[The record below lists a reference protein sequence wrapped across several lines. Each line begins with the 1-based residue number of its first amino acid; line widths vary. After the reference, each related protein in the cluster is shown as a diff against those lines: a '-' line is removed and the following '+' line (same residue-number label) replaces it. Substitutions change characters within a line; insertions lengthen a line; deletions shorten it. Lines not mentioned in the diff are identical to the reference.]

1 MNQRPTNNVDARISG
16 PSQTEI
22 YEQSHARGVIFKTKQ
37 RSIAARLLF
46 WFLAISLI
54 PCAILTAI
62 TTRIA
67 TQSLESSARNNLVQI
82 AAAKANELEAY
93 ATERVQD
100 GTVLSRAP
108 AVISA
113 VRELTAAALQ
123 IVDTKNQQSASADSI
138 RAPFAAEAFLKYVA
152 NSFNYTQLLLLDNAG
167 RILFSLD
174 PSFSTT
180 QSILTGNL
188 AASELAV
195 GWDRSRTLLQS
206 ELSGFETYGTNAQP
220 LAFITS
226 PVFDNG
232 RVIGVLA
239 MGIGPERIWKM
250 LSDLTGLGDTGEIVT
265 GQRVGES
272 VLVTIP
278 LRHNL
283 DAAFKFKIPIGAGMG
298 SATQKAASG
307 NRGYG
312 NSTDYRG
319 ESVIAAWC
327 YLPSYRWGMNVK
339 QDTSEA
345 FAMMYFQRNLIIGI
359 ALVIILGVIV
369 TALIVARS
377 ISNPI
382 RTAVR
387 VAKQVAAGDLR
398 VDVGATSDDETG
410 VLLNS
415 IQIMTYDLRTLIAS
429 IQVSSVTLIDIA
441 TLMKVNGAEQE
452 KVVAQYGSSTSQAVA
467 SVKQISATSQE
478 LAHTMK
484 DVNAVA
490 ANTGIKAQES
500 SANLINMQATMRQL
514 EMTTA
519 SFGEK
524 LATIHERTTKI
535 NVVVSTMAKVADQT
549 NLLSIN
555 AAIEAEKAGKHGL
568 GFLVVAS
575 EISRLADQ
583 TGKAALDIERMV
595 GEMQY
600 SVAAGVKEMGNFAGQ
615 VRGSVK
621 EIGEVSTKLEEII
634 SAVQNIS
641 SRFGDVTQGMSAQS
655 QGADQIREAM
665 MRLAQGA
672 NQTTESLNNF
682 NTATNDLLGAVGNLK
697 VEVSRFTI

>member
-1 MNQRPTNNVDARISG
+1 MNQLPTNNIDARISA
-16 PSQTEI
+16 PSQAEKH
-22 YEQSHARGVIFKTKQ
+22 EQSHARGVRTKQ

-54 PCAILTAI
+54 PCAILTTI
-62 TTRIA
+62 TARIA

-93 ATERVQD
+93 ARERVQD
-100 GTVLSRAP
+100 GTVLSRGP
-108 AVISA
+108 AVINA
-113 VRELTAAALQ
+113 VRELTAATLQ
-123 IVDTKNQQSASADSI
+123 IADSKNQQAASAESI
-138 RAPFAAEAFLKYVA
+138 PAPLSGEAFLKYVA
-152 NSFNYTQLLLLDNAG
+152 NSFDYSQLLLLDNDG

-180 QSILTGNL
+180 SSILMGNL
-188 AASELAV
+188 AGTELAV

-226 PVFDNG
+226 PVFDNE

-239 MGIGPERIWKM
+239 MGIGTERIWKM
-250 LSDLTGLGDTGEIVT
+250 LSDLSGLGDTGEIVT
-265 GQRVGES
+265 GQRVGEN

-278 LRHNL
+278 LRFKL
-283 DAAFKFKIPIGAGMG
+283 DSAFKFKIPIGEGMG

-339 QDTSEA
+339 QDASEA

-359 ALVIILGVIV
+359 SLAIILGVIV
-369 TALIVARS
+369 TALIIARS

-398 VDVGATSDDETG
+398 ADVGETSDDETG
-410 VLLNS
+410 ALLNA
-415 IQIMTYDLRTLIAS
+415 IQTMTNDLRGLIGR
-429 IQVSSVTLIDIA
+429 IQNSSVTLIDIA
-441 TLMKVNGAEQE
+441 TTMQHTSAEQQQ
-452 KVVAQYGSSTSQAVA
+452 VVAQYGSSTSQAVA

-478 LAHTMK
+478 LSRTMN
-484 DVNAVA
+484 DVNTMA
-490 ANTGIKAQES
+490 ASTGTKAQES
-500 SANLINMQATMRQL
+500 SANLTNMEATMRQL
-514 EMTTA
+514 EKTTA

-524 LATIHERTTKI
+524 LSTINERATKI

-555 AAIEAEKAGKHGL
+555 ASIEAEKAGKHGL

-583 TGKAALDIERMV
+583 TGTAALDIERMV
-595 GEMQY
+595 SEMQV
-600 SVAAGVKEMGNFAGQ
+600 SVSAGVKEMANFAGQ
-615 VRGSVK
+615 VRGGVREIGDVSVK
-621 EIGEVSTKLEEII
+621 LGEII
-634 SAVQNIS
+634 SAVQNIT
-641 SRFGDVTQGMSAQS
+641 SRFGEVAQGMSAQS

-665 MRLAQGA
+665 VRLSEGA
-672 NQTTESLNNF
+672 NRTAESLTEF
-682 NTATNDLLGAVGNLK
+682 NTATSHLRGAVGDLK
-697 VEVSRFTI
+697 DEVSRFTI

>member
-1 MNQRPTNNVDARISG
+1 MNQLPTNNSDARISA
-16 PSQTEI
+16 PSQVEKN
-22 YEQSHARGVIFKTKQ
+22 EQSHARGVSVHTKQ

-54 PCAILTAI
+54 PCAILTTI
-62 TTRIA
+62 TARIA
-67 TQSLESSARNNLVQI
+67 TQSLESSARNNLIQI
-82 AAAKANELEAY
+82 AATKANELEAY

-108 AVISA
+108 AVINA
-113 VRELTAAALQ
+113 VRELTAAAFQ
-123 IVDTKNQQSASADSI
+123 IADPKNQQAASADSI
-138 RAPFAAEAFLKYVA
+138 RAPLAAEAFLKYVA
-152 NSFNYTQLLLLDNAG
+152 NSFDYSQLLLLDNDG

-180 QSILTGNL
+180 SSILVGNL
-188 AASELAV
+188 AGTELAV

-226 PVFDNG
+226 PVFDNE

-239 MGIGPERIWKM
+239 MGIGTERIWKM
-250 LSDLTGLGDTGEIVT
+250 LSDLSGLGDTGEIVT
-265 GQRVGES
+265 GQRVGEN

-278 LRHNL
+278 LRFKL
-283 DAAFKFKIPIGAGMG
+283 DSAFKFKIPIGEGMG
-298 SATQKAASG
+298 SATQKAAIG

-339 QDTSEA
+339 QDASEA

-359 ALVIILGVIV
+359 SLAIILGVIV

-398 VDVGATSDDETG
+398 ADVGETSDDETG
-410 VLLNS
+410 ALLNA
-415 IQIMTYDLRTLIAS
+415 IQTMTNDLRGLIGR
-429 IQVSSVTLIDIA
+429 IQNSSVTLIDIA
-441 TLMKVNGAEQE
+441 TTMQHTSAEQQQ
-452 KVVAQYGSSTSQAVA
+452 VVAQYGSSTTQAVA

-478 LAHTMK
+478 LSRTMN
-484 DVNAVA
+484 DVNTMA
-490 ANTGIKAQES
+490 ASTGTKAQES
-500 SANLINMQATMRQL
+500 SANLTNMEATMRQL
-514 EMTTA
+514 EKTTA

-524 LATIHERTTKI
+524 LSTINERATKI

-555 AAIEAEKAGKHGL
+555 ASIEAEKAGKHGL

-583 TGKAALDIERMV
+583 TGTAALDIERMV
-595 GEMQY
+595 SEMQV
-600 SVAAGVKEMGNFAGQ
+600 SVSAGVKEMANFAGQ
-615 VRGSVK
+615 VRGGVREIGDVSVK
-621 EIGEVSTKLEEII
+621 LGEII
-634 SAVQNIS
+634 SAVQNIT
-641 SRFGDVTQGMSAQS
+641 SRFDEVAQGMSAQS

-665 MRLAQGA
+665 VRLSEGA
-672 NQTTESLNNF
+672 NRTAESLTEF
-682 NTATNDLLGAVGNLK
+682 NTATSHLRGAVGDLK
-697 VEVSRFTI
+697 DEVSRFTI

>member
-1 MNQRPTNNVDARISG
+1 MNQLPTNNSDARISA
-16 PSQTEI
+16 PSQVEKN
-22 YEQSHARGVIFKTKQ
+22 EQSHARGVSVNTKQ

-54 PCAILTAI
+54 PCAILTTISA
-62 TTRIA
+62 RIA
-67 TQSLESSARNNLVQI
+67 TQSLENSARNNLVQI
-82 AAAKANELEAY
+82 AAAKANELETY

-108 AVISA
+108 AVINA
-113 VRELTAAALQ
+113 VRELTAATLQ
-123 IVDTKNQQSASADSI
+123 IADTKNQQAASADSI
-138 RAPFAAEAFLKYVA
+138 LAPLSGEAFLKYVA
-152 NSFNYTQLLLLDNAG
+152 NSFDYSQLLLLDNDG

-180 QSILTGNL
+180 SSILVGNL
-188 AASELAV
+188 AGTELAV

-226 PVFDNG
+226 PVFDNE

-250 LSDLTGLGDTGEIVT
+250 LSDLSGLGDTGEIVT
-265 GQRVGES
+265 GQRVGEN

-278 LRHNL
+278 LRFKL
-283 DAAFKFKIPIGAGMG
+283 DSAFKFKIPIGEGMG

-339 QDTSEA
+339 QDASEA

-359 ALVIILGVIV
+359 SLAIILGVIV

-398 VDVGATSDDETG
+398 ADVGETSDDETG
-410 VLLNS
+410 ALLNA
-415 IQIMTYDLRTLIAS
+415 IQTMTNDLRGLIGR
-429 IQVSSVTLIDIA
+429 IQNSSVTLIDIA
-441 TLMKVNGAEQE
+441 TTMQHTSAEQQQ
-452 KVVAQYGSSTSQAVA
+452 VVAQYGSSTTQAVA

-478 LAHTMK
+478 LSRTMN
-484 DVNAVA
+484 DVNTMA
-490 ANTGIKAQES
+490 ASTGTKAQES
-500 SANLINMQATMRQL
+500 SANLTNMESTMRQL
-514 EMTTA
+514 EKTTA

-524 LATIHERTTKI
+524 LSTINERATKI

-555 AAIEAEKAGKHGL
+555 ASIEAEKAGKHGL

-583 TGKAALDIERMV
+583 TGTAALDIERMV
-595 GEMQY
+595 SEMQV
-600 SVAAGVKEMGNFAGQ
+600 SVSAGVKEMANFAGQ
-615 VRGSVK
+615 VRGGVREIGDVSVK
-621 EIGEVSTKLEEII
+621 LGEII
-634 SAVQNIS
+634 SAVQNIT
-641 SRFGDVTQGMSAQS
+641 SRFDEVAQGMSAQS

-665 MRLAQGA
+665 VRLSEGA
-672 NQTTESLNNF
+672 NRTAESLTEF
-682 NTATNDLLGAVGNLK
+682 NTATSHLRGAVGDLK
-697 VEVSRFTI
+697 DEVSRFTI

>member
-1 MNQRPTNNVDARISG
+1 MNQLPANNSDARISA
-16 PSQTEI
+16 PSQAEKN
-22 YEQSHARGVIFKTKQ
+22 EQSHARGVSVHTKQ

-54 PCAILTAI
+54 PCAILTTISA
-62 TTRIA
+62 RIA
-67 TQSLESSARNNLVQI
+67 TQSLENSARNNLVQI
-82 AAAKANELEAY
+82 AAAKANELETY

-108 AVISA
+108 AVINA
-113 VRELTAAALQ
+113 VRELTAATLQ
-123 IVDTKNQQSASADSI
+123 IADTKNQQAASADSI
-138 RAPFAAEAFLKYVA
+138 RAPLAAEAFLKYVA
-152 NSFNYTQLLLLDNAG
+152 NSFEYSQLLLLDNDG

-180 QSILTGNL
+180 SSILMGNL
-188 AASELAV
+188 AATELAV

-226 PVFDNG
+226 PVFDNE

-250 LSDLTGLGDTGEIVT
+250 LSDLSGLGDTGEIVT

-272 VLVTIP
+272 VLVTTP
-278 LRHNL
+278 LRYNL
-283 DAAFKFKIPIGAGMG
+283 NAAFKFKFLLGADIGYA
-298 SATQKAASG
+298 AQKAASG

-312 NSTDYRG
+312 NSMDYRG

-327 YLPSYRWGMNVK
+327 YLPSYRWGMIVK
-339 QDTSEA
+339 QDASEA
-345 FAMMYFQRNLIIGI
+345 FAMMRFQRNLIIGI
-359 ALVIILGVIV
+359 SLAIILGVIV

-398 VDVGATSDDETG
+398 ADVGETSDDETG
-410 VLLNS
+410 ALLNA
-415 IQIMTYDLRTLIAS
+415 IQTMTNDLRGLIGR
-429 IQVSSVTLIDIA
+429 IQNSSVTLIDIA
-441 TLMKVNGAEQE
+441 TTMQHTSAEQQQ
-452 KVVAQYGSSTSQAVA
+452 VVAQYGSSTSQAVA

-478 LAHTMK
+478 LARTMN
-484 DVNAVA
+484 DVNTMA
-490 ANTGIKAQES
+490 ASTGTKAQES
-500 SANLINMQATMRQL
+500 SANLTNMEATMRQL
-514 EMTTA
+514 EKTTA

-524 LATIHERTTKI
+524 LSTINERATKI

-555 AAIEAEKAGKHGL
+555 ASIEAEKAGKHGL

-583 TGKAALDIERMV
+583 TGTAALNIERMV
-595 GEMQY
+595 SEMQV
-600 SVAAGVKEMGNFAGQ
+600 SVSAGVKEMANFAGQ
-615 VRGSVK
+615 VRGGVREIGDVSVK
-621 EIGEVSTKLEEII
+621 LGEII
-634 SAVQNIS
+634 SAVQNIT
-641 SRFGDVTQGMSAQS
+641 SRFGEVTQGMSAQS

-665 MRLAQGA
+665 VRLSEGA
-672 NQTTESLNNF
+672 NRTAESLTEF
-682 NTATNDLLGAVGNLK
+682 NTATSHLRGAVGDLK
-697 VEVSRFTI
+697 DEVSRFTI

>member
-1 MNQRPTNNVDARISG
+1 MNQLPTNNSDARISA
-16 PSQTEI
+16 PSQVEKN
-22 YEQSHARGVIFKTKQ
+22 EQSHARGVSVNTKQ

-54 PCAILTAI
+54 PCAILTTISA
-62 TTRIA
+62 RIA
-67 TQSLESSARNNLVQI
+67 TQSLENSARNNLVQI
-82 AAAKANELEAY
+82 AAAKANELETY

-108 AVISA
+108 AVINA
-113 VRELTAAALQ
+113 VRELTAATLQ
-123 IVDTKNQQSASADSI
+123 IADTKNQQAASADSI
-138 RAPFAAEAFLKYVA
+138 LAPLSGEAFLKYVA
-152 NSFNYTQLLLLDNAG
+152 NSFDYSQLLLLDNDG

-180 QSILTGNL
+180 SSILVGNL
-188 AASELAV
+188 AGTELAV

-226 PVFDNG
+226 PVFDNE

-250 LSDLTGLGDTGEIVT
+250 LSDLSGLGDTGEIVT
-265 GQRVGES
+265 GQRVGEN

-278 LRHNL
+278 LRFNL
-283 DAAFKFKIPIGAGMG
+283 DAAFKFKIPIGEGMG

-339 QDTSEA
+339 QDASEA

-359 ALVIILGVIV
+359 SLAIILGVIV

-398 VDVGATSDDETG
+398 ADVGETSDDETG
-410 VLLNS
+410 ALLNA
-415 IQIMTYDLRTLIAS
+415 IQTMTNDLRGLIGR
-429 IQVSSVTLIDIA
+429 IQNSSVTLIDIA
-441 TLMKVNGAEQE
+441 TTMQHTSAEQQQ
-452 KVVAQYGSSTSQAVA
+452 VVAQYGSSTTQAVA

-478 LAHTMK
+478 LSRTMN
-484 DVNAVA
+484 DVNTMA
-490 ANTGIKAQES
+490 ASTGTKAQES
-500 SANLINMQATMRQL
+500 SANLTNMEATMRQL
-514 EMTTA
+514 EKTTA

-524 LATIHERTTKI
+524 LSTINERATKI

-555 AAIEAEKAGKHGL
+555 ASIEAEKAGKHGL

-583 TGKAALDIERMV
+583 TGTAALDIERMV
-595 GEMQY
+595 SEMQV
-600 SVAAGVKEMGNFAGQ
+600 SVSAGVKEMANFAGQ
-615 VRGSVK
+615 VRGGVREIGDVSVK
-621 EIGEVSTKLEEII
+621 LGEII
-634 SAVQNIS
+634 SAVQNIT
-641 SRFGDVTQGMSAQS
+641 SRFDEVAQGMSAQS

-665 MRLAQGA
+665 VRLSEGA
-672 NQTTESLNNF
+672 NRTAESLTEF
-682 NTATNDLLGAVGNLK
+682 NTATSHLRGAVGDLK
-697 VEVSRFTI
+697 DEVSRFTI

>member
-1 MNQRPTNNVDARISG
+1 MNQLPTNNSDARISA
-16 PSQTEI
+16 PSQAEKN
-22 YEQSHARGVIFKTKQ
+22 EQSHALGVSVHRKQ

-54 PCAILTAI
+54 PCAILTTISA
-62 TTRIA
+62 RIA
-67 TQSLESSARNNLVQI
+67 TQSLENSARNNLVQI
-82 AAAKANELEAY
+82 AAAKANELETY

-108 AVISA
+108 AVINA
-113 VRELTAAALQ
+113 VRELTAATLQ
-123 IVDTKNQQSASADSI
+123 IADTKNQQAASADSI
-138 RAPFAAEAFLKYVA
+138 LVPLSGEAFLKYVA
-152 NSFNYTQLLLLDNAG
+152 NSFDYSQLLLLDNDG

-180 QSILTGNL
+180 SSILVGNL
-188 AASELAV
+188 AGTELAV

-226 PVFDNG
+226 PVFDNE

-250 LSDLTGLGDTGEIVT
+250 LSDLSGLGDTGEIIT
-265 GQRVGES
+265 GQRVGEN

-278 LRHNL
+278 LRFKL
-283 DAAFKFKIPIGAGMG
+283 DSAFKFKIPIGEGMG

-339 QDTSEA
+339 QDASEA

-359 ALVIILGVIV
+359 SLAIILGVIV
-369 TALIVARS
+369 TALIIARS

-398 VDVGATSDDETG
+398 ADVGETSDDETG
-410 VLLNS
+410 ALLNA
-415 IQIMTYDLRTLIAS
+415 IQTMTNDLRGLIGR
-429 IQVSSVTLIDIA
+429 IQNSSVTLIDIA
-441 TLMKVNGAEQE
+441 TTMQHTSAEQQQ
-452 KVVAQYGSSTSQAVA
+452 VVAQYGSSTTQAVA

-478 LAHTMK
+478 LSRTMN
-484 DVNAVA
+484 DVNTMA
-490 ANTGIKAQES
+490 ASTGTKAQES
-500 SANLINMQATMRQL
+500 SANLTNMEATMRQL
-514 EMTTA
+514 EKTTA

-524 LATIHERTTKI
+524 LSTINERATKI

-555 AAIEAEKAGKHGL
+555 ASIEAEKAGKHGL

-583 TGKAALDIERMV
+583 TGTAALDIERMV
-595 GEMQY
+595 SEMQV
-600 SVAAGVKEMGNFAGQ
+600 SVSAGVKEMANFAGQ
-615 VRGSVK
+615 VRGGVREIGDVSVK
-621 EIGEVSTKLEEII
+621 LGEII
-634 SAVQNIS
+634 SAVQNIT
-641 SRFGDVTQGMSAQS
+641 SRFDEVAQGMSAQS

-665 MRLAQGA
+665 VRLSEGA
-672 NQTTESLNNF
+672 NRTAESLTEF
-682 NTATNDLLGAVGNLK
+682 NTATSHLRGAVGDLK
-697 VEVSRFTI
+697 DEVSRFTI

>member
-1 MNQRPTNNVDARISG
+1 MNQLPTNNSDARISA
-16 PSQTEI
+16 PSQVEKN
-22 YEQSHARGVIFKTKQ
+22 EQSHARGVSVNTKQ

-54 PCAILTAI
+54 PCAILTTISA
-62 TTRIA
+62 RIA
-67 TQSLESSARNNLVQI
+67 TQSLENSARNNLVQI
-82 AAAKANELEAY
+82 AAAKANELETY

-108 AVISA
+108 AVINA
-113 VRELTAAALQ
+113 VRELTAATLQ
-123 IVDTKNQQSASADSI
+123 IADSKNQQAASADSI
-138 RAPFAAEAFLKYVA
+138 RAPLSAEAFLKYVA
-152 NSFNYTQLLLLDNAG
+152 NSFEYSQLLLLDNDG

-180 QSILTGNL
+180 SSILMGNL
-188 AASELAV
+188 AGTELAV

-206 ELSGFETYGTNAQP
+206 GLSGFETYGTNAQP

-226 PVFDNG
+226 PVFDNE

-250 LSDLTGLGDTGEIVT
+250 LSDLSGLGDTGEIVT

-278 LRHNL
+278 LRFKL
-283 DAAFKFKIPIGAGMG
+283 DSAFKFKIPIGEGMG

-339 QDTSEA
+339 QDASEA

-359 ALVIILGVIV
+359 SLAIILGVIV
-369 TALIVARS
+369 TALIIARS

-398 VDVGATSDDETG
+398 ADVGETSDDETG
-410 VLLNS
+410 ALLNA
-415 IQIMTYDLRTLIAS
+415 IQTMTNDLRGLIGR
-429 IQVSSVTLIDIA
+429 IQNSSVTLIDIA
-441 TLMKVNGAEQE
+441 STMQHTSAEQQQ
-452 KVVAQYGSSTSQAVA
+452 VVAQYGSSTTQAVA
-467 SVKQISATSQE
+467 SVKQISATSQD
-478 LAHTMK
+478 LSRTMN
-484 DVNAVA
+484 DVNAMA
-490 ANTGIKAQES
+490 ASTGTKAQES
-500 SANLINMQATMRQL
+500 SANLTNMEATMRQL
-514 EMTTA
+514 EKTTA

-524 LATIHERTTKI
+524 LSTINERATKI

-555 AAIEAEKAGKHGL
+555 ASIEAEKAGKHGL

-583 TGKAALDIERMV
+583 TGTAALDIERMV
-595 GEMQY
+595 SEMQV
-600 SVAAGVKEMGNFAGQ
+600 SVSAGVKEMANFAGQ
-615 VRGSVK
+615 VRGGVREIGDVSVK
-621 EIGEVSTKLEEII
+621 LGEII
-634 SAVQNIS
+634 SAVQNIT
-641 SRFGDVTQGMSAQS
+641 SRFDEVAQGMSAQS

-665 MRLAQGA
+665 VRLSEGA
-672 NQTTESLNNF
+672 NRTAESLTEF
-682 NTATNDLLGAVGNLK
+682 NTATSHLRGAVGDLK
-697 VEVSRFTI
+697 DEVSRFTI

>member
-1 MNQRPTNNVDARISG
+1 MNQLPTNNSDARISA
-16 PSQTEI
+16 PSQAEKN
-22 YEQSHARGVIFKTKQ
+22 EQSHARGVSVHTKQ

-54 PCAILTAI
+54 PCAILTTISA
-62 TTRIA
+62 RIA
-67 TQSLESSARNNLVQI
+67 TQSLENSARNNLVQI
-82 AAAKANELEAY
+82 AAAKANELETY

-108 AVISA
+108 AVINA
-113 VRELTAAALQ
+113 VRELTAATFQ
-123 IVDTKNQQSASADSI
+123 IADTKNQQAASADSI
-138 RAPFAAEAFLKYVA
+138 RAPLSAEAFLKYVA
-152 NSFNYTQLLLLDNAG
+152 NSFEYSQLLLLDNDG

-180 QSILTGNL
+180 SSILMGNL
-188 AASELAV
+188 AATELAV

-226 PVFDNG
+226 PVFDNE

-250 LSDLTGLGDTGEIVT
+250 LSDLSGLGDTGEIVT

-272 VLVTIP
+272 VLVTTP
-278 LRHNL
+278 LRYNL
-283 DAAFKFKIPIGAGMG
+283 NAAFKFKFLLGADIGYA
-298 SATQKAASG
+298 AQKAASG

-312 NSTDYRG
+312 NSMDYRG

-327 YLPSYRWGMNVK
+327 YLPSYRWGMIVK
-339 QDTSEA
+339 QDASEA
-345 FAMMYFQRNLIIGI
+345 FAMMRFQRNLIIGI
-359 ALVIILGVIV
+359 SLVIILGVIV
-369 TALIVARS
+369 TALIIARS

-398 VDVGATSDDETG
+398 ADVGETSDDETG
-410 VLLNS
+410 ALLNA
-415 IQIMTYDLRTLIAS
+415 IQTMSNDLRGLIGR
-429 IQVSSVTLIDIA
+429 IQNSSVTLIDIA
-441 TLMKVNGAEQE
+441 TTMQHTSAEQQQ
-452 KVVAQYGSSTSQAVA
+452 VVAQYGSSTTQAVA

-478 LAHTMK
+478 LARTMN
-484 DVNAVA
+484 DVNTMA
-490 ANTGIKAQES
+490 ASTGTKAQES
-500 SANLINMQATMRQL
+500 SANLTNMEATMRQL
-514 EMTTA
+514 EKTTA

-524 LATIHERTTKI
+524 LSTINERATKI

-555 AAIEAEKAGKHGL
+555 ASIEAEKAGKHGL

-583 TGKAALDIERMV
+583 TGTAALDIERMV
-595 GEMQY
+595 SEMQV
-600 SVAAGVKEMGNFAGQ
+600 SVSAGVKEMANFAGQ
-615 VRGSVK
+615 VRGGVREIGDVSVK
-621 EIGEVSTKLEEII
+621 LGEII
-634 SAVQNIS
+634 SAVQNIT
-641 SRFGDVTQGMSAQS
+641 SRFGEVAQGMSAQS

-665 MRLAQGA
+665 VRLSEGA
-672 NQTTESLNNF
+672 NRTAESLTEF
-682 NTATNDLLGAVGNLK
+682 NTATSHLRGAVGDLK
-697 VEVSRFTI
+697 DEVSRFTI

>member
-1 MNQRPTNNVDARISG
+1 MNQLPTNNSDARISA
-16 PSQTEI
+16 PSQVEKN
-22 YEQSHARGVIFKTKQ
+22 EQSHARGVSVNTKQ

-54 PCAILTAI
+54 PCAILTTISA
-62 TTRIA
+62 RIA
-67 TQSLESSARNNLVQI
+67 TQSLENSARNNLVQI
-82 AAAKANELEAY
+82 AAAKANELETY

-108 AVISA
+108 AVINA
-113 VRELTAAALQ
+113 VRELTAATLQ
-123 IVDTKNQQSASADSI
+123 IADSKNQQAASADSI
-138 RAPFAAEAFLKYVA
+138 RAPLSAEAFLKYVA
-152 NSFNYTQLLLLDNAG
+152 NSFEYSQLLLLDNDG

-180 QSILTGNL
+180 SSILVGNL
-188 AASELAV
+188 AGTELAV

-226 PVFDNG
+226 PVFDNE

-239 MGIGPERIWKM
+239 MGIGTERIWKM
-250 LSDLTGLGDTGEIVT
+250 LSDLSGLGDTGEIVT
-265 GQRVGES
+265 GQRVGEN

-278 LRHNL
+278 LRFKL
-283 DAAFKFKIPIGAGMG
+283 DSAFKFKIPIGEGMG

-339 QDTSEA
+339 QDASEA

-359 ALVIILGVIV
+359 SLAIILGVIV

-398 VDVGATSDDETG
+398 ADVGDTNDDETG
-410 VLLNS
+410 ALLNA
-415 IQIMTYDLRTLIAS
+415 IQIMTYDLRTLIGS
-429 IQVSSVTLIDIA
+429 IQNSSVTLIDIA
-441 TLMKVNGAEQE
+441 TTMQTNSAEQQE
-452 KVVAQYGSSTSQAVA
+452 VVAQYGSSTSQAVA

-478 LAHTMK
+478 LARTMK
-484 DVNAVA
+484 DVNALA
-490 ANTGIKAQES
+490 ASTGAKAKES
-500 SANLINMQATMRQL
+500 SANLTNMEATMLQL
-514 EMTTA
+514 EKTTA

-524 LATIHERTTKI
+524 LATINERTTKI

-555 AAIEAEKAGKHGL
+555 AAIEAEKAGQHGL

-583 TGKAALDIERMV
+583 TGTAALNIERMV
-595 GEMQY
+595 GEMQH
-600 SVAAGVKEMGNFAGQ
+600 SVAAGVKEMQTFSGQ
-615 VRGSVK
+615 VRGSVRD
-621 EIGEVSTKLEEII
+621 IGEVSVKLGEII
-634 SAVQNIS
+634 LAVQNIS
-641 SRFGDVTQGMSAQS
+641 GRFDDVTQGMSAQS

-665 MRLAQGA
+665 MRLAEGA
-672 NQTTESLNNF
+672 KQTAESLNTF
-682 NTATNDLLGAVGNLK
+682 NTATSHLRGAVGDLK
-697 VEVSRFTI
+697 VEVSRFII

>member
-1 MNQRPTNNVDARISG
+1 MNQLPTNNSDARISA
-16 PSQTEI
+16 PSQAEKN
-22 YEQSHARGVIFKTKQ
+22 EQSHARGVSVHTKQ

-54 PCAILTAI
+54 PCAILTTISA
-62 TTRIA
+62 RIA
-67 TQSLESSARNNLVQI
+67 TQSLENSARNNLVQI
-82 AAAKANELEAY
+82 AAAKANELETY

-108 AVISA
+108 AVINA
-113 VRELTAAALQ
+113 VRELTAATFQ
-123 IVDTKNQQSASADSI
+123 IADTKNQQAASADSI
-138 RAPFAAEAFLKYVA
+138 RAPLAAEAFLKYVA
-152 NSFNYTQLLLLDNAG
+152 NSFEYSQLLLLDNDG

-180 QSILTGNL
+180 SSILMGNL
-188 AASELAV
+188 AATELAV

-226 PVFDNG
+226 PVFDNE

-250 LSDLTGLGDTGEIVT
+250 LSDLSGLGDTGEIVT

-272 VLVTIP
+272 VLVTTP
-278 LRHNL
+278 LRYNL
-283 DAAFKFKIPIGAGMG
+283 NAAFKFKFLLGADIGYA
-298 SATQKAASG
+298 AQKAASG

-312 NSTDYRG
+312 NSMDYRG

-327 YLPSYRWGMNVK
+327 YLPSYRWGMIVK
-339 QDTSEA
+339 QDASEA
-345 FAMMYFQRNLIIGI
+345 FAMMRFQRNLIIGI
-359 ALVIILGVIV
+359 SLVIILGVIV
-369 TALIVARS
+369 TALIIARS

-398 VDVGATSDDETG
+398 ADVGETSDDETG
-410 VLLNS
+410 ALLNA
-415 IQIMTYDLRTLIAS
+415 IQTMSNDLRGLIGR
-429 IQVSSVTLIDIA
+429 IQNSSVTLIDIA
-441 TLMKVNGAEQE
+441 TTMQHTSAEQQQ
-452 KVVAQYGSSTSQAVA
+452 VVAQYGSSTSQAVA

-478 LAHTMK
+478 LARTMN
-484 DVNAVA
+484 DVNTMA
-490 ANTGIKAQES
+490 ASTGTKAQES
-500 SANLINMQATMRQL
+500 SANLTNMEATMRQL
-514 EMTTA
+514 EKTTA

-524 LATIHERTTKI
+524 LSTINERATKI

-555 AAIEAEKAGKHGL
+555 ASIEAEKAGKHGL

-583 TGKAALDIERMV
+583 TGTAALDIERMV
-595 GEMQY
+595 SEMQV
-600 SVAAGVKEMGNFAGQ
+600 SVSAGVKEMANFAGQ
-615 VRGSVK
+615 VRGGVREIGDVSVK
-621 EIGEVSTKLEEII
+621 LGEII
-634 SAVQNIS
+634 SAVQNIT
-641 SRFGDVTQGMSAQS
+641 SRFGEVTQGMSAQS

-665 MRLAQGA
+665 VRLSEGA
-672 NQTTESLNNF
+672 NRTAESLTEF
-682 NTATNDLLGAVGNLK
+682 NTATSHLRGAVGDLK
-697 VEVSRFTI
+697 DEVSRFTI

>member
-1 MNQRPTNNVDARISG
+1 MNQLPTNNIDARISA
-16 PSQTEI
+16 PSQAEKN
-22 YEQSHARGVIFKTKQ
+22 EQSHARGVSVHTKQ

-54 PCAILTAI
+54 PCAILTTISA
-62 TTRIA
+62 RIA
-67 TQSLESSARNNLVQI
+67 TQSLENSARNNLVQI
-82 AAAKANELEAY
+82 AAAKANELETY

-108 AVISA
+108 AVINA
-113 VRELTAAALQ
+113 VRELTAATFQ
-123 IVDTKNQQSASADSI
+123 IADTKNQQAASADSI
-138 RAPFAAEAFLKYVA
+138 RAPLSAEAFLKYVA
-152 NSFNYTQLLLLDNAG
+152 NSFEYSQLLLLDNDG

-180 QSILTGNL
+180 SSILMGNL
-188 AASELAV
+188 AATELAV

-226 PVFDNG
+226 PVFDNE

-250 LSDLTGLGDTGEIVT
+250 LSDLSGLGDTGEIVT

-272 VLVTIP
+272 VLVTTP
-278 LRHNL
+278 LRYNL
-283 DAAFKFKIPIGAGMG
+283 NAAFKFKFLLGADIGYA
-298 SATQKAASG
+298 AQKAASG

-312 NSTDYRG
+312 NSMDYRG

-327 YLPSYRWGMNVK
+327 YLPSYRWGMIVK
-339 QDTSEA
+339 QDASEA
-345 FAMMYFQRNLIIGI
+345 FAMMRFQRNLIIGI
-359 ALVIILGVIV
+359 SLAIILGVIV

-398 VDVGATSDDETG
+398 ADVGETSDDETG
-410 VLLNS
+410 ALLNA
-415 IQIMTYDLRTLIAS
+415 IQTMTNDLRGLIGR
-429 IQVSSVTLIDIA
+429 IQNSSVTLIDIA
-441 TLMKVNGAEQE
+441 TTMQHTSAEQQQ
-452 KVVAQYGSSTSQAVA
+452 VVAQYGSSTSQAVA

-478 LAHTMK
+478 LARTMN
-484 DVNAVA
+484 DVNTMA
-490 ANTGIKAQES
+490 ASTGTKAQES
-500 SANLINMQATMRQL
+500 SANLTNMEATMRQL
-514 EMTTA
+514 EKTTA

-524 LATIHERTTKI
+524 LSTINERATKI

-555 AAIEAEKAGKHGL
+555 ASIEAEKAGKHGL

-583 TGKAALDIERMV
+583 TGTAALNIERMV
-595 GEMQY
+595 SEMQV
-600 SVAAGVKEMGNFAGQ
+600 SVSAGVKEMANFAGQ
-615 VRGSVK
+615 VRGGVREIGDVSVK
-621 EIGEVSTKLEEII
+621 LGEII
-634 SAVQNIS
+634 SAVQNIT
-641 SRFGDVTQGMSAQS
+641 SRFGEVTQGMSAQS

-665 MRLAQGA
+665 VRLSEGA
-672 NQTTESLNNF
+672 NRTAESLTEF
-682 NTATNDLLGAVGNLK
+682 NTATSHLRGAVGDLK
-697 VEVSRFTI
+697 DEVSRFTI

>member
-1 MNQRPTNNVDARISG
+1 MNQLPTNNSDARISA
-16 PSQTEI
+16 PSQVEKN
-22 YEQSHARGVIFKTKQ
+22 EQSHARGVSVNTKQ

-54 PCAILTAI
+54 PCAILTTISA
-62 TTRIA
+62 RIA
-67 TQSLESSARNNLVQI
+67 TQSLENSARNNLVQI
-82 AAAKANELEAY
+82 AAAKANELETY

-108 AVISA
+108 AVINA
-113 VRELTAAALQ
+113 VRELTAATLQ
-123 IVDTKNQQSASADSI
+123 IADSKNQQAASADSI
-138 RAPFAAEAFLKYVA
+138 RAPLSAEAFLKYVA
-152 NSFNYTQLLLLDNAG
+152 NSFEYSQLLLLDNDG

-180 QSILTGNL
+180 SSILVGNL
-188 AASELAV
+188 AGTELAV

-226 PVFDNG
+226 PVFDNE

-250 LSDLTGLGDTGEIVT
+250 LSDLSGLGDTGEIIT
-265 GQRVGES
+265 GQRVGEN

-278 LRHNL
+278 LRFKL
-283 DAAFKFKIPIGAGMG
+283 DSAFKFKIPIGEGMG

-339 QDTSEA
+339 QDASEA

-359 ALVIILGVIV
+359 SLAIILGVIV

-398 VDVGATSDDETG
+398 ADVGETSDDETG
-410 VLLNS
+410 ALLNA
-415 IQIMTYDLRTLIAS
+415 IQTMTNDLRGLIGR
-429 IQVSSVTLIDIA
+429 IQNSSVTLIDIA
-441 TLMKVNGAEQE
+441 TTMQHTSAEQQQ
-452 KVVAQYGSSTSQAVA
+452 VVAQYGSSTTQAVA

-478 LAHTMK
+478 LSRTMN
-484 DVNAVA
+484 DVNTMA
-490 ANTGIKAQES
+490 ASTGTKAQES
-500 SANLINMQATMRQL
+500 SANLTNMEATMRQL
-514 EMTTA
+514 EKTTA

-524 LATIHERTTKI
+524 LSTINERATKI

-555 AAIEAEKAGKHGL
+555 ASIEAEKAGKHGL

-583 TGKAALDIERMV
+583 TGTAALDIERMV
-595 GEMQY
+595 SEMQV
-600 SVAAGVKEMGNFAGQ
+600 SVSAGVKEMANFAGQ
-615 VRGSVK
+615 VRGGVREIGDVSVK
-621 EIGEVSTKLEEII
+621 LGEII
-634 SAVQNIS
+634 SAVQNIT
-641 SRFGDVTQGMSAQS
+641 SRFDEVAQGMSAQS

-665 MRLAQGA
+665 VRLSEGA
-672 NQTTESLNNF
+672 NRTAESLTEF
-682 NTATNDLLGAVGNLK
+682 NTATSHLRGAVGDLK
-697 VEVSRFTI
+697 DEVSRFTI

>member
-1 MNQRPTNNVDARISG
+1 MNQLPTNNSDARISA
-16 PSQTEI
+16 PSQVEKN
-22 YEQSHARGVIFKTKQ
+22 EQSHARGVSVNTKQ

-54 PCAILTAI
+54 PCAILTTISA
-62 TTRIA
+62 RIA
-67 TQSLESSARNNLVQI
+67 TQSLENSARNNLVQI
-82 AAAKANELEAY
+82 AAAKANELETY

-108 AVISA
+108 AVINA
-113 VRELTAAALQ
+113 VRELTAATLQ
-123 IVDTKNQQSASADSI
+123 IADSKNQQAASADSI
-138 RAPFAAEAFLKYVA
+138 RAPLSAEAFLKYVA
-152 NSFNYTQLLLLDNAG
+152 NSFEYSQLLLLDNDG

-180 QSILTGNL
+180 SSILVGNL
-188 AASELAV
+188 AGTELAV

-226 PVFDNG
+226 PVFDNE

-250 LSDLTGLGDTGEIVT
+250 LSDLSGLGDTGEIVT
-265 GQRVGES
+265 GQRVGEN

-278 LRHNL
+278 LRFKL
-283 DAAFKFKIPIGAGMG
+283 DSAFKFKIPIGEGMG
-298 SATQKAASG
+298 SATQKAAIG

-339 QDTSEA
+339 QDASEA

-359 ALVIILGVIV
+359 SLAIILGVIV
-369 TALIVARS
+369 TALIIARS

-398 VDVGATSDDETG
+398 ADVGETSDDETG
-410 VLLNS
+410 ALLNA
-415 IQIMTYDLRTLIAS
+415 IQTMTNDLRGLIGR
-429 IQVSSVTLIDIA
+429 IQNSSVTLIDIA
-441 TLMKVNGAEQE
+441 STMQHTSAEQQQ
-452 KVVAQYGSSTSQAVA
+452 VVAQYGSSTTQAVA

-478 LAHTMK
+478 LSRTMN
-484 DVNAVA
+484 DVNTMA
-490 ANTGIKAQES
+490 ASTGTKAQES
-500 SANLINMQATMRQL
+500 SANLTNMEATMRQL
-514 EMTTA
+514 EKTTA

-524 LATIHERTTKI
+524 LSTINERATKI

-555 AAIEAEKAGKHGL
+555 ASIEAEKAGKHGL

-583 TGKAALDIERMV
+583 TGTAALDIERMV
-595 GEMQY
+595 SEMQV
-600 SVAAGVKEMGNFAGQ
+600 SVSAGVKEMANFAGQ
-615 VRGSVK
+615 VRGGVREIGDVSVK
-621 EIGEVSTKLEEII
+621 LGEII
-634 SAVQNIS
+634 SAVQNIT
-641 SRFGDVTQGMSAQS
+641 SRFGEVAQGMSAQS

-665 MRLAQGA
+665 VRLSEGA
-672 NQTTESLNNF
+672 NRTAESLTEF
-682 NTATNDLLGAVGNLK
+682 NTATSHLRGAVGDLK
-697 VEVSRFTI
+697 DEVSRFTI

>member
-1 MNQRPTNNVDARISG
+1 MNQLPTNNSDARISA
-16 PSQTEI
+16 PLQAEKH
-22 YEQSHARGVIFKTKQ
+22 EQSHARGVSVHTKQ

-54 PCAILTAI
+54 PCAILTTISA
-62 TTRIA
+62 RIA

-82 AAAKANELEAY
+82 AAAKANELETY

-108 AVISA
+108 AVINA
-113 VRELTAAALQ
+113 VRELTAATLQ
-123 IVDTKNQQSASADSI
+123 IADTKNQQAASADSI
-138 RAPFAAEAFLKYVA
+138 RAPLSAEAFLKYVA
-152 NSFNYTQLLLLDNAG
+152 NSFEYSQLLLLDNDG

-180 QSILTGNL
+180 SSILMGNL
-188 AASELAV
+188 AGTELAV

-226 PVFDNG
+226 PVFDNE

-250 LSDLTGLGDTGEIVT
+250 LSDLSGLGDTGEIVT
-265 GQRVGES
+265 GQRVGEN

-278 LRHNL
+278 LRFKL
-283 DAAFKFKIPIGAGMG
+283 DSAFKFKIPIGEGMG

-319 ESVIAAWC
+319 KSVIAAWC

-339 QDTSEA
+339 QDASEA

-359 ALVIILGVIV
+359 SLAIILGVIV

-398 VDVGATSDDETG
+398 ADVGETSDDETG
-410 VLLNS
+410 ALLNA
-415 IQIMTYDLRTLIAS
+415 IQTMTNDLRGLIGR
-429 IQVSSVTLIDIA
+429 IQNSSVTLIDIA
-441 TLMKVNGAEQE
+441 TTMQHTSAEQQQ
-452 KVVAQYGSSTSQAVA
+452 VVAQYGSSTTQAVA

-478 LAHTMK
+478 LSRTMN
-484 DVNAVA
+484 DVNTMA
-490 ANTGIKAQES
+490 ASTGTKAQES
-500 SANLINMQATMRQL
+500 SANLTNMEATMRQL
-514 EMTTA
+514 EKTTA

-524 LATIHERTTKI
+524 LSTINERATKI

-555 AAIEAEKAGKHGL
+555 ASIEAEKAGKHGL

-583 TGKAALDIERMV
+583 TGTAALDIERMV
-595 GEMQY
+595 SEMQV
-600 SVAAGVKEMGNFAGQ
+600 SVSAGVKEMANFAGQ
-615 VRGSVK
+615 VRGGVREIGDVSVK
-621 EIGEVSTKLEEII
+621 LGEII
-634 SAVQNIS
+634 SAVQNIT
-641 SRFGDVTQGMSAQS
+641 SRFDEVAQGMSAQS

-665 MRLAQGA
+665 VRLSEGA
-672 NQTTESLNNF
+672 NRTAESLTEF
-682 NTATNDLLGAVGNLK
+682 NTATSHLRGAVGDLK
-697 VEVSRFTI
+697 DEVSRFTI

>member
-1 MNQRPTNNVDARISG
+1 MNQLPTNNSDARISA
-16 PSQTEI
+16 PSQVEKN
-22 YEQSHARGVIFKTKQ
+22 EQSHARGVSVNTKQ

-54 PCAILTAI
+54 PCAILTTISA
-62 TTRIA
+62 RIA
-67 TQSLESSARNNLVQI
+67 TQSLENSARNNLVQI
-82 AAAKANELEAY
+82 AAAKANELETY

-108 AVISA
+108 AVINA
-113 VRELTAAALQ
+113 VRELTAATLQ
-123 IVDTKNQQSASADSI
+123 IADSKNQQAASADSI
-138 RAPFAAEAFLKYVA
+138 RAPLSAEAFLKYVA
-152 NSFNYTQLLLLDNAG
+152 NSFEYSQLLLLDNDG

-180 QSILTGNL
+180 SSILVGNL
-188 AASELAV
+188 AGTELAV

-226 PVFDNG
+226 PVFDNE

-239 MGIGPERIWKM
+239 MGIGTERIWKM
-250 LSDLTGLGDTGEIVT
+250 LSDLSGLGDTGEIVT
-265 GQRVGES
+265 GQRVGEN

-278 LRHNL
+278 LRFKL
-283 DAAFKFKIPIGAGMG
+283 DSAFKFKIPIGEGMG
-298 SATQKAASG
+298 SATQKAAIG

-339 QDTSEA
+339 QDASEA

-359 ALVIILGVIV
+359 SLAIILGVIV

-398 VDVGATSDDETG
+398 ADVGETSDDETG
-410 VLLNS
+410 ALLNA
-415 IQIMTYDLRTLIAS
+415 IQTMNNDLRGLIGR
-429 IQVSSVTLIDIA
+429 IQNSSVTLIDIA
-441 TLMKVNGAEQE
+441 TTMQHTSAEQQQ
-452 KVVAQYGSSTSQAVA
+452 VVAQYGSSTTQAVA

-478 LAHTMK
+478 LSRTMN
-484 DVNAVA
+484 DVNTMA
-490 ANTGIKAQES
+490 ASTGTKAQES
-500 SANLINMQATMRQL
+500 SANLTNMEATMRQL
-514 EMTTA
+514 EKTTA

-524 LATIHERTTKI
+524 LSTINERATKI

-555 AAIEAEKAGKHGL
+555 ASIEAEKAGKHGL

-583 TGKAALDIERMV
+583 TGTAALDIERMV
-595 GEMQY
+595 SEMQV
-600 SVAAGVKEMGNFAGQ
+600 SVSAGVKEMANFAGQ
-615 VRGSVK
+615 VRGGVREIGDVSVK
-621 EIGEVSTKLEEII
+621 LGEII
-634 SAVQNIS
+634 SAVQNIT
-641 SRFGDVTQGMSAQS
+641 SRFDEVAQGMSAQS

-665 MRLAQGA
+665 VRLSEGA
-672 NQTTESLNNF
+672 NRTAESLTEF
-682 NTATNDLLGAVGNLK
+682 NTATSHLRGAVGDLK
-697 VEVSRFTI
+697 DEVSRFTI

>member
-1 MNQRPTNNVDARISG
+1 MKRLPTNNNDARIST
-16 PSQTEI
+16 PSQPEKND
-22 YEQSHARGVIFKTKQ
+22 QSQTRGVIFNTKQ
-37 RSIAARLLF
+37 RTITARLLF

-54 PCAILTAI
+54 PCAILTTI
-62 TTRIA
+62 TARIA
-67 TQSLESSARNNLVQI
+67 TQSLESSARNNLIQI
-82 AAAKANELEAY
+82 AATKANELEAY

-108 AVISA
+108 AVINA

-123 IVDTKNQQSASADSI
+123 IADTKTQQAASADSI
-138 RAPFAAEAFLKYVA
+138 RAPLAAEGFLKYVA
-152 NSFNYTQLLLLDNAG
+152 NSFDYSQLLLLDNAG

-180 QSILTGNL
+180 SSILMGNL
-188 AASELAV
+188 AGTELAV

-226 PVFDNG
+226 PVFDNE

-250 LSDLTGLGDTGEIVT
+250 LSDLSGLGDTGEIVT
-265 GQRVGES
+265 GQRVGEN

-278 LRHNL
+278 LRFKL
-283 DAAFKFKIPIGAGMG
+283 DSAFKFKIPIGEGMG
-298 SATQKAASG
+298 SATQKAAIG

-339 QDTSEA
+339 QDASEA

-359 ALVIILGVIV
+359 SLAIILGVIV
-369 TALIVARS
+369 TALIIARS

-398 VDVGATSDDETG
+398 ADVGETSDDETG
-410 VLLNS
+410 ALLNA
-415 IQIMTYDLRTLIAS
+415 IQTMTNDLRGLIGR
-429 IQVSSVTLIDIA
+429 IQNSSVTLIDIA
-441 TLMKVNGAEQE
+441 TTMQHTSAEQQQ
-452 KVVAQYGSSTSQAVA
+452 VVAQYGSSTTQAVA

-478 LAHTMK
+478 LSRTMN
-484 DVNAVA
+484 DVNTMA
-490 ANTGIKAQES
+490 ASTGTKAQES
-500 SANLINMQATMRQL
+500 SANLTNMEATMRQL
-514 EMTTA
+514 EKTTA

-524 LATIHERTTKI
+524 LSTINERATKI

-555 AAIEAEKAGKHGL
+555 ASIEAEKAGKHGL

-583 TGKAALDIERMV
+583 TGTAALDIERMV
-595 GEMQY
+595 SEMQV
-600 SVAAGVKEMGNFAGQ
+600 SVSAGVKEMANFAGQ
-615 VRGSVK
+615 VRGGVREIGDVSVK
-621 EIGEVSTKLEEII
+621 LGEII
-634 SAVQNIS
+634 SAVQNIT
-641 SRFGDVTQGMSAQS
+641 SRFDEVAQGMSAQS

-665 MRLAQGA
+665 VRLSEGA
-672 NQTTESLNNF
+672 NRTAESLTEF
-682 NTATNDLLGAVGNLK
+682 NTATSHLRGAVGDLK
-697 VEVSRFTI
+697 DEVSRFTI

>member
-1 MNQRPTNNVDARISG
+1 MKRLPTNNNDARIST
-16 PSQTEI
+16 PSQPEKND
-22 YEQSHARGVIFKTKQ
+22 QSQTRGVIFNTKQ
-37 RSIAARLLF
+37 RTITARLLF

-54 PCAILTAI
+54 PCAILTTI
-62 TTRIA
+62 TARIA
-67 TQSLESSARNNLVQI
+67 TQSLESSARNNLIQI
-82 AAAKANELEAY
+82 AATKANELEAY

-108 AVISA
+108 AVINA
-113 VRELTAAALQ
+113 VRELTAATLQ
-123 IVDTKNQQSASADSI
+123 IADTKNQQAASADSI
-138 RAPFAAEAFLKYVA
+138 LAPLSGEAFLKYVA
-152 NSFNYTQLLLLDNAG
+152 NSFDYSQLLLLDNDG

-180 QSILTGNL
+180 QSILMGNL
-188 AASELAV
+188 AGTELAV

-226 PVFDNG
+226 PVFDNE

-250 LSDLTGLGDTGEIVT
+250 LSDLSGLGDTGEIVT
-265 GQRVGES
+265 GQRVGEN

-278 LRHNL
+278 LRFKL
-283 DAAFKFKIPIGAGMG
+283 DSAFKLKIPIGEGMG
-298 SATQKAASG
+298 SATQRAASG

-339 QDTSEA
+339 QDASEA

-359 ALVIILGVIV
+359 SLAIILGVIV

-398 VDVGATSDDETG
+398 ADVGETSDDETG
-410 VLLNS
+410 ALLNA
-415 IQIMTYDLRTLIAS
+415 IQTMTNDLRGLIGR
-429 IQVSSVTLIDIA
+429 IQNSSVTLIDIA
-441 TLMKVNGAEQE
+441 STMQHTSAEQQQ
-452 KVVAQYGSSTSQAVA
+452 VVAQYGSSTTQAVA

-478 LAHTMK
+478 LSRTMN
-484 DVNAVA
+484 DVNAMA
-490 ANTGIKAQES
+490 ASTGTKAQES
-500 SANLINMQATMRQL
+500 SANLTNMEATMRQL
-514 EMTTA
+514 EKTTA

-524 LATIHERTTKI
+524 LSTINERATKI
-535 NVVVSTMAKVADQT
+535 NVVVSTMTKVADQT

-555 AAIEAEKAGKHGL
+555 ASIEAEKAGKHGL

-583 TGKAALDIERMV
+583 TGTAALDIERMV
-595 GEMQY
+595 SEMQV
-600 SVAAGVKEMGNFAGQ
+600 SVSAGVKEMANFAGQ
-615 VRGSVK
+615 VRGGVR
-621 EIGEVSTKLEEII
+621 EIGDVSLKLGEII
-634 SAVQNIS
+634 SAVQNIT
-641 SRFGDVTQGMSAQS
+641 SRFGEVAQGMSAQS

-665 MRLAQGA
+665 VRLSEGA
-672 NQTTESLNNF
+672 NRTAESLTEF
-682 NTATNDLLGAVGNLK
+682 NTATSHLRGAVGDLK
-697 VEVSRFTI
+697 DEVSRFTI

>member
-1 MNQRPTNNVDARISG
+1 MNQLPANNSDARISA
-16 PSQTEI
+16 PSQAEKN
-22 YEQSHARGVIFKTKQ
+22 EQSHARGVSVHTKQ

-54 PCAILTAI
+54 PCAILTTISA
-62 TTRIA
+62 RIA
-67 TQSLESSARNNLVQI
+67 TQSLENSARNNLVQI
-82 AAAKANELEAY
+82 AAAKANELETY

-108 AVISA
+108 AVINA
-113 VRELTAAALQ
+113 VRELTAATFQ
-123 IVDTKNQQSASADSI
+123 IADTKNQQAASADSI
-138 RAPFAAEAFLKYVA
+138 RAPLAAEAFLKYVA
-152 NSFNYTQLLLLDNAG
+152 NSFEYSQLLLLDNDG

-180 QSILTGNL
+180 SSILMGNL
-188 AASELAV
+188 AATELAV

-226 PVFDNG
+226 PVFDNE

-250 LSDLTGLGDTGEIVT
+250 LSDLSGLGDTGEIVT

-272 VLVTIP
+272 VLVTTP
-278 LRHNL
+278 LRYNL
-283 DAAFKFKIPIGAGMG
+283 NAAFKFKFLLGADIGYA
-298 SATQKAASG
+298 AQKAASG

-312 NSTDYRG
+312 NSMDYRG

-327 YLPSYRWGMNVK
+327 YLPSYRWGMIVK
-339 QDTSEA
+339 QDASEA
-345 FAMMYFQRNLIIGI
+345 FAMMRFQRNLIIGI
-359 ALVIILGVIV
+359 SLAIILGVIV

-398 VDVGATSDDETG
+398 ADVGETSDDETG
-410 VLLNS
+410 ALLNA
-415 IQIMTYDLRTLIAS
+415 IQTMTNDLRGLIGR
-429 IQVSSVTLIDIA
+429 IQNSSVTLIDIA
-441 TLMKVNGAEQE
+441 TTMQHTSAEQQQ
-452 KVVAQYGSSTSQAVA
+452 VVAQYGSSTSQAVA

-478 LAHTMK
+478 LARTMN
-484 DVNAVA
+484 DVNTMA
-490 ANTGIKAQES
+490 ASTGTKAQES
-500 SANLINMQATMRQL
+500 SANLTNMEATMRQL
-514 EMTTA
+514 EKTTA

-524 LATIHERTTKI
+524 LSTINERATKI

-555 AAIEAEKAGKHGL
+555 ASIEAEKAGKHGL

-583 TGKAALDIERMV
+583 TGTAALNIERMV
-595 GEMQY
+595 SEMQV
-600 SVAAGVKEMGNFAGQ
+600 SVSAGVKEMANFAGQ
-615 VRGSVK
+615 VRGGVREIGDVSVK
-621 EIGEVSTKLEEII
+621 LGEII
-634 SAVQNIS
+634 SAVQNIT
-641 SRFGDVTQGMSAQS
+641 SRFGEVTQGMSAQS

-665 MRLAQGA
+665 VRLSEGA
-672 NQTTESLNNF
+672 NRTAESLTEF
-682 NTATNDLLGAVGNLK
+682 NTATSHLRGAVGDLK
-697 VEVSRFTI
+697 DEVSRFTI

>member
-1 MNQRPTNNVDARISG
+1 MNQLPTNNSDARISA
-16 PSQTEI
+16 PSQAEKN
-22 YEQSHARGVIFKTKQ
+22 EQSHALGVSVHRKQ

-54 PCAILTAI
+54 PCAILTTISA
-62 TTRIA
+62 RIA

-108 AVISA
+108 AVINA

-123 IVDTKNQQSASADSI
+123 IADTKTQQAASADSI
-138 RAPFAAEAFLKYVA
+138 RAPLAAEGFLKYVA
-152 NSFNYTQLLLLDNAG
+152 NSFDYSQLLLLDNDG

-180 QSILTGNL
+180 SSILVGNL
-188 AASELAV
+188 AGTELAV

-226 PVFDNG
+226 PVFDNE

-250 LSDLTGLGDTGEIVT
+250 LSDLSGLGDTGEIVT
-265 GQRVGES
+265 GQRVGEN

-278 LRHNL
+278 LRFKL
-283 DAAFKFKIPIGAGMG
+283 DSAFKFKIPIGEGMG
-298 SATQKAASG
+298 SATQKAAIG

-339 QDTSEA
+339 QDASEA

-359 ALVIILGVIV
+359 SLAIILGVIV

-398 VDVGATSDDETG
+398 ADVGETSDDETG
-410 VLLNS
+410 ALLNA
-415 IQIMTYDLRTLIAS
+415 IQTMTNDLRGLIGR
-429 IQVSSVTLIDIA
+429 IQNSSVTLIDIA
-441 TLMKVNGAEQE
+441 TTMQHTSAEQQQ
-452 KVVAQYGSSTSQAVA
+452 VVAQYGSSTTQAVA

-478 LAHTMK
+478 LSRTMN
-484 DVNAVA
+484 DVNTMA
-490 ANTGIKAQES
+490 ASTGTKAQES
-500 SANLINMQATMRQL
+500 SANLTNMEATMRQL
-514 EMTTA
+514 EKTTA

-524 LATIHERTTKI
+524 LSTINERATKI

-555 AAIEAEKAGKHGL
+555 ASIEAEKAGKHGL

-583 TGKAALDIERMV
+583 TGTAALDIERMV
-595 GEMQY
+595 SEMQV
-600 SVAAGVKEMGNFAGQ
+600 SVSAGVKEMANFAGQ
-615 VRGSVK
+615 VRGGVREIGDVSVK
-621 EIGEVSTKLEEII
+621 LGEII
-634 SAVQNIS
+634 SAVQNIT
-641 SRFGDVTQGMSAQS
+641 SRFGEVAQGMSAQS

-665 MRLAQGA
+665 VRLSEGA
-672 NQTTESLNNF
+672 NRTAESLTEF
-682 NTATNDLLGAVGNLK
+682 NTATSHLRGAVGDLK
-697 VEVSRFTI
+697 DEVSRFTI

>member
-1 MNQRPTNNVDARISG
+1 MNQLPTNNIAARISE
-16 PSQTEI
+16 PSQTDKH
-22 YEQSHARGVIFKTKQ
+22 EQSNARGVNVKTKE

-54 PCAILTAI
+54 PCAILTTI

-82 AAAKANELEAY
+82 AAAKANELETY
-93 ATERVQD
+93 ARERVQD
-100 GTVLSRAP
+100 GTVLSRGP
-108 AVISA
+108 AVINA
-113 VRELTAAALQ
+113 VRELTAATLQ
-123 IVDTKNQQSASADSI
+123 IADTKNQQAASADSI
-138 RAPFAAEAFLKYVA
+138 LAPLSGEAFLKYVA
-152 NSFNYTQLLLLDNAG
+152 NSFDYSQLLLLDNDG

-180 QSILTGNL
+180 SSILVGNL
-188 AASELAV
+188 AGTELAV

-226 PVFDNG
+226 PVFDNE

-239 MGIGPERIWKM
+239 MGIGTERIWKM
-250 LSDLTGLGDTGEIVT
+250 LSDLSGLGDTGEIIT
-265 GQRVGES
+265 GQRVGEN

-278 LRHNL
+278 LRFKL
-283 DAAFKFKIPIGAGMG
+283 DSAFKFKIPIGEGMG
-298 SATQKAASG
+298 SSTQKAASG

-339 QDTSEA
+339 QDASEA

-359 ALVIILGVIV
+359 SLVIILGVIV

-398 VDVGATSDDETG
+398 ADVGETSDDETG
-410 VLLNS
+410 ALLNA
-415 IQIMTYDLRTLIAS
+415 IQTMTNDLRGLIGR
-429 IQVSSVTLIDIA
+429 IQNSSVTLIDIA
-441 TLMKVNGAEQE
+441 TTMQHTSAEQQQ
-452 KVVAQYGSSTSQAVA
+452 VVAQYGSSTTQAVA

-478 LAHTMK
+478 LSRTMN
-484 DVNAVA
+484 DVNTMA
-490 ANTGIKAQES
+490 ASTGTKAQES
-500 SANLINMQATMRQL
+500 SANLTNMEATMRQL
-514 EMTTA
+514 EKTTA

-524 LATIHERTTKI
+524 LSTINERATKI

-555 AAIEAEKAGKHGL
+555 ASIEAEKAGKHGL

-583 TGKAALDIERMV
+583 TGTAALDIERMV
-595 GEMQY
+595 SEMQV
-600 SVAAGVKEMGNFAGQ
+600 SVSAGVKEMANFAGQ
-615 VRGSVK
+615 VRGGVREIGDVSVK
-621 EIGEVSTKLEEII
+621 LGEII
-634 SAVQNIS
+634 SAVQNIT
-641 SRFGDVTQGMSAQS
+641 SRFDEVAQGMSAQS

-665 MRLAQGA
+665 VRLSEGA
-672 NQTTESLNNF
+672 NRTAESLTEF
-682 NTATNDLLGAVGNLK
+682 NTATSHLRGAVGDLK
-697 VEVSRFTI
+697 DEVSRFTI

>member
-1 MNQRPTNNVDARISG
+1 MNQLSTNNIDARISD
-16 PSQTEI
+16 PSQKEK
-22 YEQSHARGVIFKTKQ
+22 YEQSQARGVNVKIKQ

-54 PCAILTAI
+54 PCAILTTI
-62 TTRIA
+62 TARIA
-67 TQSLESSARNNLVQI
+67 TQSLENSARNNLVQI
-82 AAAKANELEAY
+82 ASAKANELEAY

-108 AVISA
+108 AVINA
-113 VRELTAAALQ
+113 VRELTAATLQ
-123 IVDTKNQQSASADSI
+123 IADTKNPQATSADSI
-138 RAPFAAEAFLKYVA
+138 RAPLSAEAFLKYVA
-152 NSFNYTQLLLLDNAG
+152 NSFDYSQLLLLDNDG

-180 QSILTGNL
+180 QSILMGNL
-188 AASELAV
+188 AGTELAV

-206 ELSGFETYGTNAQP
+206 GLSGFETYGTNAQP

-226 PVFDNG
+226 PVFDNE

-250 LSDLTGLGDTGEIVT
+250 LSDLSGLGDTGEIVT
-265 GQRVGES
+265 GQRVGEN

-278 LRHNL
+278 LRFNL

-298 SATQKAASG
+298 TATQKAASG
-307 NRGYG
+307 ERGYG
-312 NSTDYRG
+312 NSTDYRS

-339 QDTSEA
+339 QDASEA
-345 FAMMYFQRNLIIGI
+345 FAMMHFQRNLIIGI
-359 ALVIILGVIV
+359 SLAIILGVIV

-398 VDVGATSDDETG
+398 ADVGATSDDETG
-410 VLLNS
+410 ALLNA
-415 IQIMTYDLRTLIAS
+415 IQTMTNDLRGLIGR
-429 IQVSSVTLIDIA
+429 IQNSSVTLIDIKNTMQA
-441 TLMKVNGAEQE
+441 SSADQQQ
-452 KVVAQYGSSTSQAVA
+452 VVAQYGSSTSQAVA

-478 LAHTMK
+478 LSRTMN
-484 DVNAVA
+484 DVNAMA
-490 ANTGIKAQES
+490 ASTGTKAQES
-500 SANLINMQATMRQL
+500 SANLTKMEATMRQL
-514 EMTTA
+514 EKTTA

-524 LATIHERTTKI
+524 LSTINERATKI

-555 AAIEAEKAGKHGL
+555 ASIEAEKAGKHGL

-583 TGKAALDIERMV
+583 TGTAALDIERMV
-595 GEMQY
+595 SEMQV
-600 SVAAGVKEMGNFAGQ
+600 SVSAGVKEMSTFAGQ
-615 VRGSVK
+615 VRGGVREIGDVSVK
-621 EIGEVSTKLEEII
+621 LGEII

-641 SRFGDVTQGMSAQS
+641 GRFGEVAQGMSAQS

-665 MRLAQGA
+665 VRLSEGA
-672 NQTTESLNNF
+672 SRTAESLTEF
-682 NTATNDLLGAVGNLK
+682 NTATNHLCGAVSDLND
-697 VEVSRFTI
+697 EVSRFTI

>member
-1 MNQRPTNNVDARISG
+1 MNQLPTNNSDARISA
-16 PSQTEI
+16 PSQAEKN
-22 YEQSHARGVIFKTKQ
+22 EQSHARGVSVHTKQ

-54 PCAILTAI
+54 PCAILTTISA
-62 TTRIA
+62 RIA
-67 TQSLESSARNNLVQI
+67 TQSLENSARNNLVQI
-82 AAAKANELEAY
+82 AAAKANELETY

-108 AVISA
+108 AVINA
-113 VRELTAAALQ
+113 VRELTAATLQ
-123 IVDTKNQQSASADSI
+123 IADTKNQQAASADSI
-138 RAPFAAEAFLKYVA
+138 RAPLAAEAFLKYVA
-152 NSFNYTQLLLLDNAG
+152 NSFEYSQLLLLDNDG

-180 QSILTGNL
+180 SSILMGNL
-188 AASELAV
+188 AATELAV

-226 PVFDNG
+226 PVFDNE

-250 LSDLTGLGDTGEIVT
+250 LSDLSGLGDTGEIVT

-272 VLVTIP
+272 VLVTTP
-278 LRHNL
+278 LRYNL
-283 DAAFKFKIPIGAGMG
+283 NAAFKFKFLLGADIGYA
-298 SATQKAASG
+298 AQKAASG

-312 NSTDYRG
+312 NSMDYRG

-327 YLPSYRWGMNVK
+327 YLPSYRWGMIVK
-339 QDTSEA
+339 QDASEA
-345 FAMMYFQRNLIIGI
+345 FAMMRFQRNLIIGI
-359 ALVIILGVIV
+359 SLVIILGVIV
-369 TALIVARS
+369 TALIIARS

-398 VDVGATSDDETG
+398 ADVGETSDDETG
-410 VLLNS
+410 ALLNA
-415 IQIMTYDLRTLIAS
+415 IQTMSNDLRGLIGR
-429 IQVSSVTLIDIA
+429 IQNSSVTLIDIA
-441 TLMKVNGAEQE
+441 TTMQHTSAEQQQ
-452 KVVAQYGSSTSQAVA
+452 VVAQYGSSTSQAVA

-478 LAHTMK
+478 LARTMN
-484 DVNAVA
+484 DVNTMA
-490 ANTGIKAQES
+490 ASTGTKAQES
-500 SANLINMQATMRQL
+500 SANLTNMEATMRQL
-514 EMTTA
+514 EKTTA

-524 LATIHERTTKI
+524 LSTINERATKI

-555 AAIEAEKAGKHGL
+555 ASIEAEKAGKHGL

-583 TGKAALDIERMV
+583 TGTAALDIERMV
-595 GEMQY
+595 SEMQV
-600 SVAAGVKEMGNFAGQ
+600 SVSAGVKEMANFAGQ
-615 VRGSVK
+615 VRGGVREIGDVSVK
-621 EIGEVSTKLEEII
+621 LGEII
-634 SAVQNIS
+634 SAVQNIT
-641 SRFGDVTQGMSAQS
+641 SRFGEVTQGMSAQS

-665 MRLAQGA
+665 VRLSEGA
-672 NQTTESLNNF
+672 NRTAESLTEF
-682 NTATNDLLGAVGNLK
+682 NTATSHLRGAVGDLK
-697 VEVSRFTI
+697 DEVSRFTI

>member
-1 MNQRPTNNVDARISG
+1 MNQLPTNNIAARISE
-16 PSQTEI
+16 PSQTDKH
-22 YEQSHARGVIFKTKQ
+22 EQSNARGVNVKTKE

-54 PCAILTAI
+54 PCAILTTI

-108 AVISA
+108 AVINA
-113 VRELTAAALQ
+113 VRELTAATLQ
-123 IVDTKNQQSASADSI
+123 IADTKNPQAASADSM
-138 RAPFAAEAFLKYVA
+138 RAPLAAEAFLKYFA
-152 NSFNYTQLLLLDNAG
+152 NSFHYSQLLLLDNAG

-180 QSILTGNL
+180 QSILMGNL
-188 AASELAV
+188 AGTELAV

-206 ELSGFETYGTNAQP
+206 GLSGFETYGTNAQP

-226 PVFDNG
+226 PVFDNE

-250 LSDLTGLGDTGEIVT
+250 LSDLSGLGDTGEIVT
-265 GQRVGES
+265 GQRVGEN

-278 LRHNL
+278 LRFNL
-283 DAAFKFKIPIGAGMG
+283 DAAFKFKIPVGEGMG
-298 SATQKAASG
+298 SATQKATSG

-339 QDTSEA
+339 QDASEA

-359 ALVIILGVIV
+359 SLVIILCVIV

-398 VDVGATSDDETG
+398 ADVGETNDDETG
-410 VLLNS
+410 ALLNA
-415 IQIMTYDLRTLIAS
+415 IQTMTNDLRGLIGR
-429 IQVSSVTLIDIA
+429 IQNSSVTLIDIKNTMQA
-441 TLMKVNGAEQE
+441 SSADQQQ
-452 KVVAQYGSSTSQAVA
+452 VVAQYGSSTSQAVA

-478 LAHTMK
+478 LSRTMNE
-484 DVNAVA
+484 VNTMA
-490 ANTGIKAQES
+490 ASTGTKAQES
-500 SANLINMQATMRQL
+500 SANLTKMEATMRHL
-514 EMTTA
+514 EKTTA

-524 LATIHERTTKI
+524 LSTINERATKI

-555 AAIEAEKAGKHGL
+555 ASIEAEKAGKHGL

-583 TGKAALDIERMV
+583 TGTAALDIERMV
-595 GEMQY
+595 SEMQV
-600 SVAAGVKEMGNFAGQ
+600 SVSAGVKEMTTFAGQ
-615 VRGSVK
+615 VRGGVREIGDVSVK
-621 EIGEVSTKLEEII
+621 LGEII

-641 SRFGDVTQGMSAQS
+641 SRFGEVAQGMSAQS

-665 MRLAQGA
+665 VRLSEGA
-672 NQTTESLNNF
+672 SRTTESLTEF
-682 NTATNDLLGAVGNLK
+682 NAATNHLSGAVSDLND
-697 VEVSRFTI
+697 EVSRFTI

>member
-1 MNQRPTNNVDARISG
+1 M
-16 PSQTEI
+16 
-22 YEQSHARGVIFKTKQ
+22 
-37 RSIAARLLF
+37 
-46 WFLAISLI
+46 
-54 PCAILTAI
+54 
-62 TTRIA
+62 
-67 TQSLESSARNNLVQI
+67 
-82 AAAKANELEAY
+82 
-93 ATERVQD
+93 
-100 GTVLSRAP
+100 
-108 AVISA
+108 
-113 VRELTAAALQ
+113 
-123 IVDTKNQQSASADSI
+123 
-138 RAPFAAEAFLKYVA
+138 
-152 NSFNYTQLLLLDNAG
+152 
-167 RILFSLD
+167 
-174 PSFSTT
+174 
-180 QSILTGNL
+180 GNL
-188 AASELAV
+188 AGTELAI

-226 PVFDNG
+226 PVFDNE

-250 LSDLTGLGDTGEIVT
+250 LSDLSGLGDTGEIVT
-265 GQRVGES
+265 GQRIGEN

-283 DAAFKFKIPIGAGMG
+283 DSAFKFKIPIGAGMG

-312 NSTDYRG
+312 NATDYRG

-339 QDTSEA
+339 QDASEA

-359 ALVIILGVIV
+359 SLAIILGVIV

-398 VDVGATSDDETG
+398 ADVGATSDDETG
-410 VLLNS
+410 ALLNA
-415 IQIMTYDLRTLIAS
+415 IQTMTNDLRGLIGR
-429 IQVSSVTLIDIA
+429 IQNSSVTLIDIKNTMQA
-441 TLMKVNGAEQE
+441 SSADQQQ
-452 KVVAQYGSSTSQAVA
+452 VVAQYGSSTSQAVA

-478 LAHTMK
+478 LSRTMN
-484 DVNAVA
+484 DVNAMA
-490 ANTGIKAQES
+490 ASTGTKAQES
-500 SANLINMQATMRQL
+500 SANLTKMEATMRHL
-514 EMTTA
+514 EKTTA

-524 LATIHERTTKI
+524 LSTINERATKI

-555 AAIEAEKAGKHGL
+555 ASIEAEKAGKHGL

-583 TGKAALDIERMV
+583 TGSAALDIERMV
-595 GEMQY
+595 SEMQV
-600 SVAAGVKEMGNFAGQ
+600 SVSAGVKEMSTFAGQ
-615 VRGSVK
+615 VRGGVREIGDVSVK
-621 EIGEVSTKLEEII
+621 LGEII

-641 SRFGDVTQGMSAQS
+641 GRFGEVAQGMSAQS

-665 MRLAQGA
+665 VRLSEGA
-672 NQTTESLNNF
+672 SRTAESLTEF
-682 NTATNDLLGAVGNLK
+682 NTATNHLCGAVSDLND
-697 VEVSRFTI
+697 EVSRFTI

>member
-1 MNQRPTNNVDARISG
+1 MNQLPTNNIVTRISE
-16 PSQTEI
+16 PSQAEKN
-22 YEQSHARGVIFKTKQ
+22 EQLHARGVSVHTKQ

-54 PCAILTAI
+54 PCAILTTISA
-62 TTRIA
+62 RIA
-67 TQSLESSARNNLVQI
+67 TQSLENSARNNLVQI
-82 AAAKANELEAY
+82 AAAKANELETY
-93 ATERVQD
+93 ARERVQD
-100 GTVLSRAP
+100 GTVLSRGP
-108 AVISA
+108 AVINA
-113 VRELTAAALQ
+113 VRELTAATLQ
-123 IVDTKNQQSASADSI
+123 IADTKNQQAASADSI
-138 RAPFAAEAFLKYVA
+138 LAPLSGEAFLKYVA
-152 NSFNYTQLLLLDNAG
+152 NSFDYSQLLLLDNDG

-180 QSILTGNL
+180 SSILVGNL
-188 AASELAV
+188 AGTELAV

-226 PVFDNG
+226 PVFDNE

-250 LSDLTGLGDTGEIVT
+250 LSDLSGLGDTGEIVT
-265 GQRVGES
+265 GQRVGEN

-278 LRHNL
+278 LRFKL
-283 DAAFKFKIPIGAGMG
+283 DSAFKFKIPIGEGMG

-339 QDTSEA
+339 QDASEA

-359 ALVIILGVIV
+359 SLVIILCVIV

-398 VDVGATSDDETG
+398 ADVGETSDDETG
-410 VLLNS
+410 ALLNA
-415 IQIMTYDLRTLIAS
+415 IQTMTNDLRGLIGR
-429 IQVSSVTLIDIA
+429 IQNSSVTLIDIA
-441 TLMKVNGAEQE
+441 STMQHTSAEQQQ
-452 KVVAQYGSSTSQAVA
+452 VVAQYGSSTTQAVA

-478 LAHTMK
+478 LSRTMN
-484 DVNAVA
+484 DVNTMA
-490 ANTGIKAQES
+490 ASTGTKAQES
-500 SANLINMQATMRQL
+500 SANLTNMEATMRQL
-514 EMTTA
+514 EKTTA

-524 LATIHERTTKI
+524 LSTINERATKI

-555 AAIEAEKAGKHGL
+555 ASIEAEKAGKHGL

-583 TGKAALDIERMV
+583 TGTAALDIERMV
-595 GEMQY
+595 SEMQV
-600 SVAAGVKEMGNFAGQ
+600 SVSAGVKEMANFAGQ
-615 VRGSVK
+615 VRGGVREIGDVSVK
-621 EIGEVSTKLEEII
+621 LGEII
-634 SAVQNIS
+634 SAVQNIT
-641 SRFGDVTQGMSAQS
+641 SRFDEVAQGMSAQS

-665 MRLAQGA
+665 VRLSEGA
-672 NQTTESLNNF
+672 NRTAESLTEF
-682 NTATNDLLGAVGNLK
+682 NTATSHLRGAVGDLK
-697 VEVSRFTI
+697 DEVSRFTI

>member
-1 MNQRPTNNVDARISG
+1 MNQLPTNNIAARISE
-16 PSQTEI
+16 PSQTDKH
-22 YEQSHARGVIFKTKQ
+22 EQSNARGVNVKTKE

-54 PCAILTAI
+54 PCAILTTI

-108 AVISA
+108 AVINA
-113 VRELTAAALQ
+113 VRELTAATLQ
-123 IVDTKNQQSASADSI
+123 IADTKNPQAASADSM
-138 RAPFAAEAFLKYVA
+138 RAPLAAEAFLKYFA
-152 NSFNYTQLLLLDNAG
+152 NSFNYSQLLLLDNAG

-180 QSILTGNL
+180 QSILMGNL
-188 AASELAV
+188 AGTELAV

-206 ELSGFETYGTNAQP
+206 GLSGFETYGTNAQP

-226 PVFDNG
+226 PVFDNE

-250 LSDLTGLGDTGEIVT
+250 LSDLSGLGDTGEIVT
-265 GQRVGES
+265 GQRVGEN

-278 LRHNL
+278 LRFNL
-283 DAAFKFKIPIGAGMG
+283 DAAFKFKIPVGAGMG

-339 QDTSEA
+339 QDASEA

-359 ALVIILGVIV
+359 SLVIILCVIV

-398 VDVGATSDDETG
+398 ADVGETNDDETG
-410 VLLNS
+410 ALLNA
-415 IQIMTYDLRTLIAS
+415 IQTMTNDLRGLIGR
-429 IQVSSVTLIDIA
+429 IQNSSVTLIDIKNTMQA
-441 TLMKVNGAEQE
+441 SSADQQQ
-452 KVVAQYGSSTSQAVA
+452 VVAQYGSSTSQAVA

-478 LAHTMK
+478 LSRTMNE
-484 DVNAVA
+484 VNTMA
-490 ANTGIKAQES
+490 ASTGTKAQES
-500 SANLINMQATMRQL
+500 SANLTKMEATMRNL
-514 EMTTA
+514 EKTTA

-524 LATIHERTTKI
+524 LSTINERATKI

-555 AAIEAEKAGKHGL
+555 ASIEAEKAGKHGL

-583 TGKAALDIERMV
+583 TGTAALDIERMV
-595 GEMQY
+595 SEMQV
-600 SVAAGVKEMGNFAGQ
+600 SVSAGVKEMTTFAGQ
-615 VRGSVK
+615 VRGGVREIGDVSVK
-621 EIGEVSTKLEEII
+621 LGEII

-641 SRFGDVTQGMSAQS
+641 SRFGEVAQGMSAQS

-665 MRLAQGA
+665 VRLSEGA
-672 NQTTESLNNF
+672 SRTTESLTEF
-682 NTATNDLLGAVGNLK
+682 NAATNHLSGAVSDLND
-697 VEVSRFTI
+697 EVSRFTI

>member
-1 MNQRPTNNVDARISG
+1 MNQLPTNNIAARISE
-16 PSQTEI
+16 PSQTDKH
-22 YEQSHARGVIFKTKQ
+22 EQSNARGVNVKTKE

-54 PCAILTAI
+54 PCAILTTI

-82 AAAKANELEAY
+82 ASAKANELEAY

-108 AVISA
+108 AVINA
-113 VRELTAAALQ
+113 VRELTAATLQ
-123 IVDTKNQQSASADSI
+123 IADTKNTQTASADSM
-138 RAPFAAEAFLKYVA
+138 RAPLAAEAFLKYFA
-152 NSFNYTQLLLLDNAG
+152 NSFDYSQLLLLDNAG

-180 QSILTGNL
+180 SSILMGNL
-188 AASELAV
+188 AGTELAV

-206 ELSGFETYGTNAQP
+206 GLSGFETYGTNAQP

-226 PVFDNG
+226 PVFDNE

-250 LSDLTGLGDTGEIVT
+250 LSDLSGLGDTGEIVT
-265 GQRVGES
+265 GQRVGEN

-278 LRHNL
+278 LRFNL

-319 ESVIAAWC
+319 ESVIAVWC

-339 QDTSEA
+339 QDASEA
-345 FAMMYFQRNLIIGI
+345 FALMYFQRNLIIGI
-359 ALVIILGVIV
+359 SLAIILGVIV
-369 TALIVARS
+369 TALIIARS

-398 VDVGATSDDETG
+398 ADVGETSDDETG
-410 VLLNS
+410 ALLNA
-415 IQIMTYDLRTLIAS
+415 IQTMSNDLRGLIGR
-429 IQVSSVTLIDIA
+429 IQNSSVTLIDIA
-441 TLMKVNGAEQE
+441 TTMQHTSAEQQQ
-452 KVVAQYGSSTSQAVA
+452 VVAQYGSSTSQAVA

-478 LAHTMK
+478 LSRTMN
-484 DVNAVA
+484 DVNTMA
-490 ANTGIKAQES
+490 ASTGTKAQES
-500 SANLINMQATMRQL
+500 SANLTNMEATMRQL
-514 EMTTA
+514 EKTTA

-524 LATIHERTTKI
+524 LSTINERATKI

-555 AAIEAEKAGKHGL
+555 ASIEAEKAGKHGL

-583 TGKAALDIERMV
+583 TGTAALDIERMV
-595 GEMQY
+595 SEMQV
-600 SVAAGVKEMGNFAGQ
+600 SVSAGVKEMTTFAGQ
-615 VRGSVK
+615 VRGGVREIGDVSVK
-621 EIGEVSTKLEEII
+621 LGEII

-641 SRFGDVTQGMSAQS
+641 SRFGEVAQGMSAQS

-665 MRLAQGA
+665 VRLSEGA
-672 NQTTESLNNF
+672 SRTTESLTEF
-682 NTATNDLLGAVGNLK
+682 NAATNHLSGAVSDLND
-697 VEVSRFTI
+697 EVSRFTI